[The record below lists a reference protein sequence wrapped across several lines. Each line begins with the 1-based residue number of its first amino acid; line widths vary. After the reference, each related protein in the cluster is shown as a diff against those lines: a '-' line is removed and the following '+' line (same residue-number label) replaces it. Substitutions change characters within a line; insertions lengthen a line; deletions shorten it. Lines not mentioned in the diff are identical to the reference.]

1 MVIPQKGMIMERRKI
16 EIGERL
22 RQEREKAGY
31 SQEAFAE
38 LMDCCA
44 VTISRWE
51 NGHTPMKD
59 VDVIRIAE
67 ILSLS
72 ADYLLGIEK
81 QKEPLADMLDGLSA
95 YNKEIVMNTLN
106 AMVSTMKS

>member
-1 MVIPQKGMIMERRKI
+1 MERRKI

-38 LMDCCA
+38 RLNCCA

-51 NGHTPMKD
+51 NGHNPMKD
-59 VDVIRIAE
+59 VDIIRIAE
-67 ILSLS
+67 NLNIS
-72 ADYLLGIEK
+72 ADYLLGIRK
-81 QKEPLADMLDGLSA
+81 QKETLGDMYDGLSSMI
-95 YNKEIVMNTLN
+95 KENVMNTLN